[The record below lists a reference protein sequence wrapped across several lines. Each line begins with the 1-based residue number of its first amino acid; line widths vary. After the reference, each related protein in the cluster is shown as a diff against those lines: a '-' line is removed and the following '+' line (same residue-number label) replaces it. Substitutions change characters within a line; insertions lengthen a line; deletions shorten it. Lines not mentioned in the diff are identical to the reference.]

1 MLELGG
7 GNVVEGSQVS
17 SFNFLFCVL
26 CFVLCISIR
35 GGVQLFFFFF
45 FFWFTMDHG
54 ECGGVFKLNGDVVGF
69 FNVHLYMHVCF

>member
-1 MLELGG
+1 VLEFDG

-35 GGVQLFFFFF
+35 NGVQLFFFFF
-45 FFWFTMDHG
+45 FFWSSMDHG
-54 ECGGVFKLNGDVVGF
+54 ECGWGVQVEWGRGGVF
-69 FNVHLYMHVCF
+69 